1 MAYIYCITNLVNE
14 KKYVGKTT
22 QDIQERFKEHCQDS
36 QKQRCEKRP
45 LYDAFNKYGIENFII
60 ECLEELEDE
69 SILSEREI
77 YWIKELGTYGRGG
90 YNATKGG
97 DGAILYDYN
106 EIIELA
112 KLGYT
117 SNQIKEK
124 IGCSNDVIYKV
135 LKVHNVKLRN
145 SKCKLIAQ
153 YDIVGNY
160 IQTFFSAS
168 DTIKY
173 LIELGICKVKIPE
186 QATAKITNCCKHKN
200 TLAYGYKWEYL
211 QSPVYPTASQ

>member
-1 MAYIYCITNLVNE
+1 MACIYCITNIINN
-14 KKYVGKTT
+14 KRYVGKTT
-22 QDIQERFKEHCQDS
+22 QTIEERFKEHCQDS

-69 SILSEREI
+69 SMLSEREI
-77 YWIKELGTYGRGG
+77 YWIKELGTYGRDG

-97 DGAILYDYN
+97 DGSILYDYN

-124 IGCSNDVIYKV
+124 IRCSVDIIYKV

-153 YDIVGNY
+153 YDNAGNY
-160 IQTFFSAS
+160 IQTFFSAL
-168 DTIKY
+168 DAIKY
-173 LIELGICKVKIPE
+173 LIELGICKTKIPE
-186 QATAKITNCCKHKN
+186 QATTKITNCCKHKS
-200 TLAYGYKWEYL
+200 TSAYGYKWEYL
-211 QSPVYPTASQ
+211 PEPI